1 MSLRLPTFQSG
12 RPLLEQVTADK
23 LNQLVDAIRQC
34 ELQSGVGYDV
44 NKNSGGATLTIRQQ
58 GHQYVQG
65 DGTKKLIGLSNSGMS
80 HTDASVVVNPG
91 VESYNF
97 FCKTPTGSYTTAF
110 VHGITFSNYATYNT
124 ANDYGKNITL
134 VAKRSAVTFASSVIS
149 IASNDLYRRVGLEA
163 PYTGDVEIATSN
175 NVTTHASPCAA
186 ISSGDYIIF
195 FNPGY
200 GFNSGYFSVDCGSV
214 AVGQGLAP
222 SNTGSK
228 YVATSFSNGFN
239 CSGTTYIVSTSCT
252 GRFALNYYT
261 FGSPTDLAG
270 CFRADNAAGETVPSG
285 NYSYKRTFDLAGLS
299 PASVRL
305 RIKIRV
311 GQAPI
316 ATGGVST
323 SVFQS
328 VKLNGVNVNYSTFE
342 NQTSTY
348 IPMEISDGFVSGS
361 NDLEFIFNSANTN
374 VLPTISFEFLPTA
387 ATIESS
393 TGFAALTDAQK
404 DLIGNGTP
412 VQVTV
417 GTTSSLYAYNGSG
430 DKGTTAA
437 YTFLR
442 DV

>member
-1 MSLRLPTFQSG
+1 
-12 RPLLEQVTADK
+12 LEQVTADK

-65 DGTKKLIGLSNSGMS
+65 EGTKKLIGPSNSGMS

-97 FCKTPTGSYTTAF
+97 FCKTPTGSYSTAF
-110 VHGITFSNYATYNT
+110 VHGITYSSYLTYNT
-124 ANDYGKNITL
+124 ANNYGKNITL
-134 VAKRSAVTFASSVIS
+134 VAKRSAVTFGSIVIS

-175 NVTTHASPCAA
+175 NVTTHASQCAA
-186 ISSGDYIIF
+186 ILSGDFIF
-195 FNPGY
+195 QIGSNY
-200 GFNSGYFSVDCGSV
+200 YSVDCWST
-214 AVGQGLAP
+214 ASGLGV
-222 SNTGSK
+222 S
-228 YVATSFSNGFN
+228 GFN
-239 CSGTTYIVSTSCT
+239 GLQYSTSSSPGQAYAAVCSGTTYYIATQCT
-252 GRFALNYYT
+252 GKYAGAYYT

-270 CFRADNAAGETVPSG
+270 CFRADTGYGETVSTG
-285 NYSYKRTFDLAGLS
+285 NYTYKRTFDLGS
-299 PASVRL
+299 IPASAARVRL
-305 RIKIRV
+305 KIRI
-311 GQAPI
+311 GNNSI
-316 ATGGVST
+316 GSST
-323 SVFQS
+323 SFVS
-328 VKLNGVNVNYSTFE
+328 AKINGANATYTNFE
-342 NQTSTY
+342 TQTSTY
-348 IPMEISDGFVSGS
+348 IPMEISEGFVSGM
-361 NDLEFIFNSANTN
+361 NELEFVFSSTTSLA
-374 VLPTISFEFLPTA
+374 LPSVSFEFLPTT

-393 TGFAALTDAQK
+393 AGFAALTAAKK

-412 VQVTV
+412 VEVTV

>member
-44 NKNSGGATLTIRQQ
+44 NRNSGGATLTIRQQ

-65 DGTKKLIGLSNSGMS
+65 DGAKKLIGPSNSGMS

-110 VHGITFSNYATYNT
+110 VHGATYSNYATFNT
-124 ANDYGKNITL
+124 ANNYGKNITL

-163 PYTGDVEIATSN
+163 PYTGDVQIATGN
-175 NVTTHASPCAA
+175 NVTTHASTCAA
-186 ISSGDYIIF
+186 VSSGDFISSGYSIDC
-195 FNPGY
+195 
-200 GFNSGYFSVDCGSV
+200 NSTASGVGVSSASGANQYTTTSGSPASYF
-214 AVGQGLAP
+214 L
-222 SNTGSK
+222 
-228 YVATSFSNGFN
+228 

-252 GRFALNYYT
+252 GKYAFAYYS

-374 VLPTISFEFLPTA
+374 VLPTISFEFLPTT

-393 TGFAALTDAQK
+393 AGFAALTAAQK

-417 GTTSSLYAYNGSG
+417 GTTNSLYAYNGSG